1 MLPFNGHQSCWVIT
15 AIHKV
20 YALLHWASPG
30 ATCAHFAGAG
40 VGVEGGGAAMTPLCV
55 KLTTSAWGH
64 MPLAPK
70 CVIFYAA
77 FCVAHSTDRHREGD
91 SKRERDREREKE
103 REIDSE
109 ADSDRYWRRPLSGIL
124 STLGQLPKGFYD
136 SSLKMQTEKERERGR
151 GRVVNVGRAASSKPA
166 YYCALM
172 AAKLA
177 ANWAH
182 RNGTLIR
189 KGLSSLAHTQHLT
202 QPTKWSSSR
211 VNIYKERQ
219 TLCFSA
225 IFSII
230 LTMFYAQSLNYLIT
244 LRLASSLE

>member
-109 ADSDRYWRRPLSGIL
+109 ADSDICRQY
-124 STLGQLPKGFYD
+124 LGAGHF
-136 SSLKMQTEKERERGR
+136 
-151 GRVVNVGRAASSKPA
+151 RA
-166 YYCALM
+166 YC
-172 AAKLA
+172 
-177 ANWAH
+177 
-182 RNGTLIR
+182 
-189 KGLSSLAHTQHLT
+189 Q
-202 QPTKWSSSR
+202 
-211 VNIYKERQ
+211 
-219 TLCFSA
+219 
-225 IFSII
+225 
-230 LTMFYAQSLNYLIT
+230 
-244 LRLASSLE
+244 RLASCQKGSTTRAWRCRQRKKGRGEEGEW